1 MPDDTNSHSDLISGC
16 AICQK
21 CMVSGNLPPFPPAEE
36 CGDLRV
42 YFLKDNFKAN
52 KKNQSELIVK
62 PKITLYIPICV
73 CFVNRH
79 P

>member
-1 MPDDTNSHSDLISGC
+1 MTQTVTVISSR
-16 AICQK
+16 AVQ
-21 CMVSGNLPPFPPAEE
+21 SARNAWFRGNLPPFPPAEE